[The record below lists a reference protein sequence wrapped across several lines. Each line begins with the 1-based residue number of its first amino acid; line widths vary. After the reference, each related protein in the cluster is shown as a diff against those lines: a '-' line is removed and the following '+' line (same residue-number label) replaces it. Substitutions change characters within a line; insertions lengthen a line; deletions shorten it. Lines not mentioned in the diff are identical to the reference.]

1 MALTSD
7 SLIERT
13 HLKRQLGFW
22 RILTVVIAV
31 IFLILLVEK
40 RARLET
46 LGGGGESYIAR
57 IKIENIIM
65 DDAKQQQFLRDIA
78 KNDNIK
84 AVIVYLD
91 TPGGS
96 AAGGESIKKLLEY
109 IAKKKPVV
117 ASMRAMCASAGYM
130 ISLGA
135 DRVYAMDGT
144 LTGSIGVIIQSAD
157 FSELAEKIGVKPV
170 IIKSGPYKDI
180 LNPARPITTEER
192 ELLQESIDSFYNA
205 FIDMIV
211 KARKMPREDILK
223 VADGRVFSGRQA
235 LKHGLIDAIG
245 GESEALE
252 WLHKERGIDPKL
264 EVKDVESKDKFD
276 KFLDKLSEYVGIA
289 PPSSLTWLNQHGLVA
304 IWDPNISVS
313 E

>member
-22 RILTVVIAV
+22 RIFAIAIAV
-31 IFLILLVEK
+31 IFLIILVEK
-40 RARLET
+40 NAKLDSI
-46 LGGGGESYIAR
+46 GGAGASFIAR
-57 IKIENIIM
+57 VKIENIIM
-65 DDAKQQQFLRDIA
+65 DDPKQQQFLREIA
-78 KNDNIK
+78 NNDSIK

-96 AAGGESIKKLLEY
+96 AAGGESIKKLLEQ
-109 IAKKKPVV
+109 ISKKKPVV
-117 ASMRAMCASAGYM
+117 ASMRALCASAGYM

-157 FSELAEKIGVKPV
+157 FSELAQKIGIKPV
-170 IIKSGPYKDI
+170 VIKSGPYKDI
-180 LNPARPITTEER
+180 LNPSRPITEEER
-192 ELLQESIDSFYNA
+192 ALLQESIDSFYNA

-211 KARKMPREDILK
+211 KARKLPREAILK

-235 LKHGLIDAIG
+235 LEYGLIDAIG
-245 GESEALE
+245 GEAEALE
-252 WLHKERGIDPKL
+252 WLRKERGIDSKL

-289 PPSSLTWLNQHGLVA
+289 PPSSLTWLRQHGLVA
-304 IWDPNISVS
+304 IWDPSISVS

>member
-22 RILTVVIAV
+22 RIFAIAIAV
-31 IFLILLVEK
+31 IFLIILIEK
-40 RARLET
+40 NTKLES
-46 LGGGGESYIAR
+46 LGGAGESFVAR
-57 IKIENIIM
+57 VKIENIIM
-65 DDAKQQQFLRDIA
+65 DDPKQQQFLREIA
-78 KNDNIK
+78 ENDNIK

-109 IAKKKPVV
+109 ISSKKPVV
-117 ASMRAMCASAGYM
+117 ASMRALCASAGYM

-157 FSELAEKIGVKPV
+157 FSELAQKIGVKSV
-170 IIKSGPYKDI
+170 VIKSGPYKDI
-180 LNPARPITTEER
+180 LNPARPVTEEER
-192 ELLQESIDSFYNA
+192 ALLQESIDSFYNA

-211 KARKMPREDILK
+211 KARKLPRESILK

-235 LKHGLIDAIG
+235 LEYGLIDAIG
-245 GESEALE
+245 GEAEALQ
-252 WLHKERGIDPKL
+252 WLRKERGIDSKL

-289 PPSSLTWLNQHGLVA
+289 PPSSLAWLRQHGLVA
-304 IWDPNISVS
+304 IWDPSISVS